1 MKIEG
6 VLFVEIYVGMA
17 KMVAWWHQIALGF
30 TLMGVKEKKGQ
41 YGLEITYWLK
51 HGEVNILITSAL
63 DPTAHDVVSFVDK
76 HGNSIKRFGI
86 EVSSIEKTE
95 KLLKNS
101 SAIITKQKTTE
112 KHEEESSTCINI
124 KLFDDNELT
133 FVERKNTKAPFAG
146 FSKTNYPET
155 DYFIKRIDHLASV
168 VRINEG
174 EYWNKYLSR
183 ILKLNLIQTIGEEF
197 FSNLLSGMK
206 MFVLSTPDSS
216 FNKVIVEP
224 LPDKVRKSQ
233 VYVFL
238 SNHLGN
244 GIQHLA
250 FEVGDLVSTVIKL
263 KNNGVNFTT
272 IPSKYYDELAL
283 HSPELPIDI
292 LRKANILC
300 EKDGD
305 KILLQVFT
313 EPIGDRPTLFYE
325 FVQRINNFKGFGSD
339 NIKQLFK
346 SLELHLRND

>member
-1 MKIEG
+1 
-6 VLFVEIYVGMA
+6 
-17 KMVAWWHQIALGF
+17 
-30 TLMGVKEKKGQ
+30 
-41 YGLEITYWLK
+41 
-51 HGEVNILITSAL
+51 
-63 DPTAHDVVSFVDK
+63 
-76 HGNSIKRFGI
+76 
-86 EVSSIEKTE
+86 
-95 KLLKNS
+95 
-101 SAIITKQKTTE
+101 
-112 KHEEESSTCINI
+112 
-124 KLFDDNELT
+124 
-133 FVERKNTKAPFAG
+133 
-146 FSKTNYPET
+146 
-155 DYFIKRIDHLASV
+155 
-168 VRINEG
+168 
-174 EYWNKYLSR
+174 
-183 ILKLNLIQTIGEEF
+183 
-197 FSNLLSGMK
+197 MK
-206 MFVLSTPDSS
+206 MFVLTTPDSS

-233 VYVFL
+233 VDVFL

-250 FEVGDLVSTVIKL
+250 FEVDDLISTVIKL
-263 KNNGVNFTT
+263 KNNGVNFTK